1 MSMNYV
7 DLIKKIAKIAAG
19 LANRSASKSVLLF
32 MYYYSFINIILV
44 FICWRSLRPQV
55 TAKSWEM
62 MLKLKFTTMDCFLF
76 RFSMIP
82 AQQVLLTDVVE

>member
-1 MSMNYV
+1 MEQFLNVSLLVCFMSMNYV

-44 FICWRSLRPQV
+44 FIC
-55 TAKSWEM
+55 
-62 MLKLKFTTMDCFLF
+62 
-76 RFSMIP
+76 
-82 AQQVLLTDVVE
+82 